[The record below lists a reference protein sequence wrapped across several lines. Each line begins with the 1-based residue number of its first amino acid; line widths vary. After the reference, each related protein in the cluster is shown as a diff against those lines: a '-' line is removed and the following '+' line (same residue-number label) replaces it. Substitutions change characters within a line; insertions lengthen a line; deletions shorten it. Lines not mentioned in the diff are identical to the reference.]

1 MKYTVM
7 QTASVNDITATRTYA
22 PASSPNNEVPVN
34 PFVGITRKETSM
46 LLNRLNRSVKR
57 SSDMQVKVLLLDPL
71 YSGSLSFLFLVFL
84 NHRHEADP
92 GQNNDQDT
100 QYHQIDIPVGDL
112 GQLDAQRILIGK
124 EEVRPEIDVLQFTVK
139 IGR

>member
-1 MKYTVM
+1 
-7 QTASVNDITATRTYA
+7 
-22 PASSPNNEVPVN
+22 
-34 PFVGITRKETSM
+34 
-46 LLNRLNRSVKR
+46 
-57 SSDMQVKVLLLDPL
+57 MQVKVLLLDPL

-92 GQNNDQDT
+92 GQNNDQDA

-112 GQLDAQRILIGK
+112 GQLDTQRILVGK
-124 EEVRPEIDVLQFTVK
+124 EEVRPEIDVLQFTVE

>member
-1 MKYTVM
+1 MCSMIHTGL
-7 QTASVNDITATRTYA
+7 R
-22 PASSPNNEVPVN
+22 PAANTDV
-34 PFVGITRKETSM
+34 TH
-46 LLNRLNRSVKR
+46 KR
-57 SSDMQVKVLLLDPL
+57 SEVTIVNGACFLTQMIFSYLDLFSSVFILSLFFLKDPL

-92 GQNNDQDT
+92 

-112 GQLDAQRILIGK
+112 GQLDAQRILVGK
-124 EEVRPEIDVLQFTVK
+124 EEIRPEIDVLQFTVE